1 MARWASIVACMSE
14 SRPIRCLITAGPT
27 REWLDPVRFITNPS
41 SGKMGYAI
49 AEAARDAGWAVE
61 LVSGP
66 VALQAPEGVEVE
78 KVGTGEEML
87 AAVQRRFPQCDV
99 LIKTAAVCD
108 MRPKQ
113 SAAHKVKKD
122 EINWTVEFEPTPDIL
137 KTVAATKNPGQ
148 TVVGFAAETQDV
160 EVYARK
166 KLTAKDLD
174 YICANSVAEGGAFE
188 SDENE
193 ILLIGADGLAVKLG
207 PASKV
212 EVARLL
218 VSELVGRLAK

>member
-1 MARWASIVACMSE
+1 MSE

-49 AEAARDAGWAVE
+49 AAAARDVGWVVE

-66 VALQAPEGVEVE
+66 VALAAPEGVALESVITSE
-78 KVGTGEEML
+78 DML

-108 MRPKQ
+108 MRPTKT
-113 SAAHKVKKD
+113 AEHKVKKND
-122 EINWTVEFEPTPDIL
+122 IAWTVEFEPTPDIL
-137 KTVAATKNPGQ
+137 KTVAATKQPGQ

-160 EVYARK
+160 EGYARK
-166 KLTAKDLD
+166 KLAAKNLD
-174 YICANSVAEGGAFE
+174 FICANSVAPGGAFE
-188 SDENE
+188 SDHNE
-193 ILLIGADGLAVKLG
+193 ILLIGADGSTAKLG
-207 PASKV
+207 PATKV
-212 EVARLL
+212 EVARQLIAAL
-218 VSELVGRLAK
+218 SPRLSLTS